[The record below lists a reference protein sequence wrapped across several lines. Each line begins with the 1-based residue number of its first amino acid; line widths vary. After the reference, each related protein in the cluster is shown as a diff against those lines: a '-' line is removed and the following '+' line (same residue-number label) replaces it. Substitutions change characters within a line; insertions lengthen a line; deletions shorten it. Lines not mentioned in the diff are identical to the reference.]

1 MEAVVKK
8 LMMLGAMLAMV
19 LAAAAPALAQENG
32 DDGEVS
38 NEAYLRCV
46 QILQQIGGDQYAS
59 ATGSG
64 EGDTAAANNQEF
76 SASQIQQCQ
85 VIVGQYNAGGQ
96 NAGDVTVPTPDA
108 PAPGDNG
115 GDNGG
120 NGDDNGGDGNGGGNG
135 DGGNGGTN
143 GGGSNGGGTSNGGGF
158 DGGSGG
164 GGIAVLPDTGGVP
177 LTGLLAGVA
186 LISCGLVARRLVR

>member
-1 MEAVVKK
+1 MEAVVRR

-19 LAAAAPALAQENG
+19 LAAAAPALAQ
-32 DDGEVS
+32 DDAEGGQVS

-59 ATGSG
+59 ATG

-115 GDNGG
+115 G
-120 NGDDNGGDGNGGGNG
+120 NGGDGNG

-143 GGGSNGGGTSNGGGF
+143 GGGSNGGGTSN
-158 DGGSGG
+158 GGSGG